1 MEEEQVAV
9 HPYHDGEARI
19 VPSHRRQE
27 FQLLCY
33 LKANIKDRQYL
44 NLGEFWTEVI
54 VGRCNENTQEQEVKE
69 RAGNYSSGRKNSS
82 PNRRISPV
90 TQWRRTLAEIGGVSF
105 GTTLED
111 EVGDGEEDD
120 RPRRFPAMGQTSDA
134 LQSPDARQNEEADHG
149 GEIVELEGGKEIDTE
164 REERAGG

>member
-111 EVGDGEEDD
+111 EVGDG
-120 RPRRFPAMGQTSDA
+120 
-134 LQSPDARQNEEADHG
+134 
-149 GEIVELEGGKEIDTE
+149 
-164 REERAGG
+164 AGTVMLTT